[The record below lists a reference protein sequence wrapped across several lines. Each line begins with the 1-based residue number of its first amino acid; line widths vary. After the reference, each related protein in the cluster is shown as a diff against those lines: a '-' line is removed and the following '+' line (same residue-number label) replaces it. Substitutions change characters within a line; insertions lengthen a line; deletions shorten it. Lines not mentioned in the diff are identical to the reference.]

1 MKKFIAAAIIFAA
14 AAAAQAQH
22 IAILSDIHVSPGNR
36 ADSVIRL
43 AVEEINSQP
52 FDLVIVCGDLTNEG
66 ADAELHNIH
75 TILEGISHPTAVI
88 PGNHENNWSQSA
100 GKTFIDLWGDDRFV
114 TTVGD
119 LSVAGINCGP
129 YMKMGDGH
137 IKQEDLHWLR
147 HTLDSISTDPTRKIL
162 SVNHY
167 PIRQDD
173 LDNYAEYAALLQQ
186 YPVILH
192 INGHYHRWSS
202 YNVGDIPSVMVRSLA
217 MNDGTD
223 GYTIADFGPQWIHV
237 YEKIIGREST
247 PKYAW
252 PVSTVHTAGALPAP
266 AQCKADG
273 FDIRRL
279 WADSASVFTRLG
291 IDDSN
296 LYFGTSTG
304 LVKAISKS
312 DGRLLW
318 QKYVGGSI
326 YSRPLPLAKGRIAV
340 PYNRGL
346 RILASADGSTVCDT
360 PSPQGPYVADGLVA
374 GKHYLQ
380 GGYKRFEARSA
391 DGGKLRWT
399 FTDMDNYCQAAPVA
413 DGNDVIFGAW
423 DTRLRCLDLRNGKLR
438 WEWTNGKTN
447 NLFSPGNVV
456 PVVTADKIIIVAP
469 DRYMTAIDRTDGTTV
484 WRDKSHRYRESL
496 GVSADSSRVYAK
508 TMDGEL
514 VAIATAGNEFRELW
528 TLDMNL
534 GYEHAPCIVAEVDN
548 VVYAG
553 TRRGLLAAVDVSDP
567 TAPRML
573 WIMPLGSSEINGIDV
588 DPDGHRIYVSLIEGT
603 VWTVARTTEP

>member
-1 MKKFIAAAIIFAA
+1 MKKLFIFLLSVMALTG
-14 AAAAQAQH
+14 QAQH

-36 ADSVIRL
+36 ADSIMRL
-43 AVEEINSQP
+43 AIDEINSQP

-66 ADAELHNIH
+66 ADAELRNIH
-75 TILEGISHPTAVI
+75 SVLRSINHLTAVI

-100 GKTFIDLWGDDRFV
+100 GKTFNDLWGNDRFV

-119 LSVAGINCGP
+119 LSAVGINCGP

-147 HTLDSISTDPTRKIL
+147 HTLDSISAVPGRNIL

-167 PIRQDD
+167 PIRQND
-173 LDNYAEYAALLQQ
+173 LDNYAEYAALLQK

-192 INGHYHRWSS
+192 LNGHYHNWES
-202 YNVGDIPSVMVRSLA
+202 YSTGDIPSVMVRSLA
-217 MNDGTD
+217 MRDGTD
-223 GYTIADFGPQWIHV
+223 GYTIADFDREWIHI
-237 YEKIIGREST
+237 YEKVIGRKPT

-252 PVSTVHTAGALPAP
+252 PVNNIHAPMALPA
-266 AQCKADG
+266 AADCKADG

-291 IDDSN
+291 IDDNS

-304 LVKAISKS
+304 MVKAIGKS
-312 DGRLLW
+312 DGKLLW
-318 QKYVGGSI
+318 QKHIGGSL
-326 YSRPLPLAKGRIAV
+326 YSRPVPLSRDRLAV

-346 RILASADGSTVCDT
+346 QILNCADGSSVSDI
-360 PSPQGPYVADGLVA
+360 PSRQGPYVADGLLA
-374 GKHYLQ
+374 GKLYFQ
-380 GGYKRFEARSA
+380 GGYKRFEARDA
-391 DGGKLRWT
+391 GGDKLRWS
-399 FTDMDNYCQAAPVA
+399 FTDMNNYCQAAPAV

-438 WEWTNGKTN
+438 WEWTNGKPN

-456 PVVTADKIIIVAP
+456 PAVTSDKVFIVAP
-469 DRYMTAIDRTDGTTV
+469 DRYMTAISRADGSTI
-484 WRDKSHRYRESL
+484 WRDKSHRYRESM
-496 GVSADSSRVYAK
+496 GKSADGSRIYAK

-514 VAIATAGNEFRELW
+514 VAVATDGDEFHELW

-567 TAPRML
+567 SAPRLL
-573 WIMPLGSSEINGIDV
+573 WTLPLGSSEINGIDV

-603 VWTVARTTEP
+603 VWTVARAL